1 MINFQSFL
9 LISFWFNGILLVK
22 NLFSSELTAKL
33 GLKTQVKQIDTFEEL
48 VNSNIKLVL
57 PDSSTT
63 HQTLGAANSNLNL
76 EIYNKASK
84 DITILHI
91 QEIFRNDKWITGV
104 TFGENAIFWF
114 EVPIKIIIT
123 NASQKLKENCR
134 FRYLPEDYGTQI
146 MLTIASSVRLDK
158 QFRKKL
164 NLR

>member
-1 MINFQSFL
+1 MSFCF
-9 LISFWFNGILLVK
+9 IGILFVK

-48 VNSNIKLVL
+48 VNSNIKLIL
-57 PDSSTT
+57 PDSFTT
-63 HQTLGAANSNLNL
+63 HLTMGVMNSNLDL
-76 EIYNKASK
+76 KIYNKASK
-84 DITILHI
+84 DGTILHI

-104 TFGENAIFWF
+104 AFGENAIFWF

-123 NASQKLKENCR
+123 NASQKLKQNCR

-146 MLTIASSVRLDK
+146 MLTIASSVRLNK
-158 QFRKKL
+158 QFRQKL

>member
-1 MINFQSFL
+1 